1 MLRLGCPWFGPTCSG
16 AEWEPPGFSLGD
28 DNLVAEDSGRLLG
41 YGAIGPGQEVTLAA
55 GEDAVADQLLGR
67 IAARARTCGARSL
80 TVTTLTDEGV
90 LARLVRRHPFTLG
103 HATLLMWRQLEAPAR
118 DPEPPEGVEI
128 RTFRPEDGENVHALL
143 DEAYV
148 AWDPLYVPVAHA
160 DWVGLMTGD
169 PEFDPNVWWLAERDG
184 ALVGCALHWT
194 SGWLK
199 DVAVREAERGRG
211 LGRALVATGLAE
223 FARRGARRVGL
234 KVDADNPTG
243 AVALY
248 ERLGFV
254 TERTEAVWS
263 WSL

>member
-1 MLRLGCPWFGPTCSG
+1 
-16 AEWEPPGFSLGD
+16 
-28 DNLVAEDSGRLLG
+28 VVG

-55 GEDAVADQLLGR
+55 AGDALADELLSR
-67 IAARARTCGARSL
+67 VAARARTRGVGSL
-80 TVTTLTDEGV
+80 TITTVADEGP
-90 LARLVRRHPFTLG
+90 LARLVRRHPFALGPTL
-103 HATLLMWRQLEAPAR
+103 LLMWRLLEGRVA
-118 DPEPPEGVEI
+118 DPRFPEGVVI
-128 RTFRPEDGENVHALL
+128 RTFRPEDALNVHALL
-143 DEAYV
+143 DEAYG
-148 AWDPLYVPVAHA
+148 AWDPFYVPVAHA
-160 DWVGLMTGD
+160 DWVSLMTGD
-169 PEFDPNVWWLAERDG
+169 PEFAPDVWWLAERDG

-199 DVAVREAERGRG
+199 DIAVRESERGRG

-223 FARRGARRVGL
+223 LARRGLQRVGL